1 MLPRAMHQPL
11 ILYRLGSCL
20 PCGRSAL
27 SRWHCNAGTWLI
39 HQGVLLAAVP
49 FSISSWI
56 GKCSLS
62 RLDCVHAEHR
72 NRSCFFREDS
82 AFKADLL
89 LSAYCAGIYMWWFLL
104 GWSLQH
110 LQWSGTACLSL
121 LQWPSSPVAQLKP
134 LVLPEGHKNY
144 KTLLP
149 AHCTVTNLHF
159 CFAGPV
165 SLWKRNVYM
174 VCKWLL
180 F

>member
-49 FSISSWI
+49 FSTSSWI

-89 LSAYCAGIYMWWFLL
+89 LSVYCAGIYIMIYARLK
-104 GWSLQH
+104 SSARSVVRH
-110 LQWSGTACLSL
+110 CLPEPAPMTIIS
-121 LQWPSSPVAQLKP
+121 SSPAEASGAPRGTQEL
-134 LVLPEGHKNY
+134 
-144 KTLLP
+144 
-149 AHCTVTNLHF
+149 
-159 CFAGPV
+159 
-165 SLWKRNVYM
+165 
-174 VCKWLL
+174 
-180 F
+180 